1 MISMP
6 GLAGGIGDKATK
18 PKNEVEALFGYTS
31 FSGADRQ
38 AKKRRLQ
45 SRLIY
50 NEGSS

>member
-1 MISMP
+1 MP
-6 GLAGGIGDKATK
+6 GLASGIGAKVTK
-18 PKNEVEALFGYTS
+18 PKNEVEALFSYTS
-31 FSGADRQ
+31 FSGADKQ